1 MNPMRRLIERLL
13 SFWDF
18 AEGIDRLADNGGILC
33 VAAVP
38 AGRRQEPQRRGGRR
52 GAGRVGFP

>member
-1 MNPMRRLIERLL
+1 MRRLIERLL